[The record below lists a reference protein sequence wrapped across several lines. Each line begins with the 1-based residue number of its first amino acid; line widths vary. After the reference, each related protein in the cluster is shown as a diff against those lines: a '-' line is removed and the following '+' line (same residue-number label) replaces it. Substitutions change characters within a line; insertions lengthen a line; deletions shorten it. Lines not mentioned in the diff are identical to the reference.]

1 MFLATN
7 SHIEYADLIMT
18 QTLGA
23 DWRSLFDLSFVNAQK
38 PSFFVKPNQT
48 CYSIDP
54 TTENQKGSVIADSEG
69 LKRGDVV
76 IEGNFKLVEGFFA
89 SELKKDN
96 IRFAF
101 FGDHYLT
108 DVECSASCQG

>member
-1 MFLATN
+1 
-7 SHIEYADLIMT
+7 MT
-18 QTLGA
+18 QTLGE
-23 DWRSLFDLSFVNAQK
+23 DWRNLFDLSFVNAQK
-38 PSFFVKPNQT
+38 PVFFSKPNQS

-54 TTENQKGSVIADSEG
+54 TSENQKGSILADSES

-89 SELKKDN
+89 SELKKEN

-108 DVECSASCQG
+108 DVESSASCKG